1 MMGISQ
7 VISWFVAAIT
17 FGTVIMYGCIGE
29 TINQKAGDLNLGVP
43 GVMQIGGIASLA
55 SAFLY
60 ERAVSTPNPFIGA
73 LIVIVCTLLASALA
87 GLLYAFL
94 TVTLKVNQNV
104 TGLTL
109 TIFGTGIA
117 NFFGGNL
124 MKLSGGVGTI
134 SVSSTAGAFSA
145 KLPFLYGKLGVF
157 GSIILSHG
165 WMVYLALILAFAAD
179 RFLNKTRHGLNL
191 RSVGENP
198 ATADAAGINVTLY
211 KYAAAII
218 GSMICGLGGLFYVM
232 DYIQGTWAND
242 SAIEALGWLA
252 VALVIF
258 TSWKPRNATW
268 GAYLF
273 GLCYW
278 AYIYIP
284 SSISKFLADKLKLQ
298 NMTYMQN
305 LYKMLPYLVTIVV
318 LCVVSHHRKKENQA
332 PASLGQSYF
341 REER

>member
-1 MMGISQ
+1 MIICLIS
-7 VISWFVAAIT
+7 
-17 FGTVIMYGCIGE
+17 
-29 TINQKAGDLNLGVP
+29 
-43 GVMQIGGIASLA
+43 
-55 SAFLY
+55 
-60 ERAVSTPNPFIGA
+60 
-73 LIVIVCTLLASALA
+73 TLVASALA

-94 TVTLKVNQNV
+94 TVSLKVNQNV

-117 NFFGGNL
+117 NFFGGNM

-134 SVSSTAGAFSA
+134 SVAITSSAFRQ
-145 KLPFLYGKLGVF
+145 KIPFLSGKFGIV
-157 GSIILSHG
+157 GSILFSHG
-165 WMVYLALILAFAAD
+165 WMVYLCIIMALLAQY
-179 RFLNKTRHGLNL
+179 FLSKTRTGLNL

-198 ATADAAGINVTLY
+198 ATADAVGINVTRY
-211 KYAAAII
+211 KYLAAII
-218 GSMICGLGGLFYVM
+218 GCAICGMGGLFYVM

-258 TSWKPRNATW
+258 TSWKPKNATW

-284 SSISKFLADKLKLQ
+284 IGISKFLADKLHLQ
-298 NMTYMQN
+298 NVTYMQN
-305 LYKMLPYLVTIVV
+305 LYKMLPYLVTIII
-318 LCVVSHHRKKENQA
+318 LCVVSHRKKRENQA
-332 PASLGQSYF
+332 PSSLGLSYF
-341 REER
+341 REDR

>member
-1 MMGISQ
+1 MTTAQ
-7 VISWFVAAIT
+7 LISWLVAAIT

-29 TINQKAGDLNLGVP
+29 TINQKAGGLNLGVP
-43 GVMQIGGIASLA
+43 GIMQLGGISALA
-55 SAFLY
+55 AAFIYEKSA
-60 ERAVSTPNPFIGA
+60 AVPVPAVGMI
-73 LIVIVCTLLASALA
+73 ITLLASLLA
-87 GLLYAFL
+87 AGLGGLLYAFL
-94 TVTLKVNQNV
+94 TVSLKVNQNV

-109 TIFGTGIA
+109 TIFGTGVA
-117 NFFGGNL
+117 NFFGGSM

-134 SVSSTAGAFSA
+134 SVAATSGAFRMKIPWISTH
-145 KLPFLYGKLGVF
+145 FGTF
-157 GSIILSHG
+157 GSIFMSHG
-165 WMVYLALILAFAAD
+165 WMVYVAILTAVIAQI
-179 RFLNKTRHGLNL
+179 FLSRTRTGLNL
-191 RSVGENP
+191 RAVGENP
-198 ATADAAGINVTLY
+198 ATADAAGINVTKY
-211 KYAAAII
+211 KYLASVIGAA
-218 GSMICGLGGLFYVM
+218 ICGLGGLFYVM

-258 TSWKPRNATW
+258 TSWKPKNAVW

-284 SSISKFLADKLKLQ
+284 AGISKFFAEKFKLT
-298 NMTYMQN
+298 NITYMQN

-318 LCVVSHHRKKENQA
+318 LCMVSRRKKRENQA
-332 PASLGQSYF
+332 PASLGISYF

>member
-1 MMGISQ
+1 MTSAQ
-7 VISWFVAAIT
+7 VVSWFVAAIT

-29 TINQKAGDLNLGVP
+29 TINQKAGGLNLGVP

-55 SAFLY
+55 AAFLY
-60 ERAVSTPNPFIGA
+60 ENAAADPSPFVGMILCLLST
-73 LIVIVCTLLASALA
+73 VIASSLA

-94 TVTLKVNQNV
+94 TVSLKVNQNV

-117 NFFGGNL
+117 NFFGGNM

-134 SVSSTAGAFSA
+134 SVAVTSSAFRR
-145 KLPFLYGKLGVF
+145 KLPFLFGKFGVF
-157 GSIILSHG
+157 GSVVFSHG
-165 WMVYLALILAFAAD
+165 WMVYLALILAFAVQY
-179 RFLNKTRHGLNL
+179 FLSKTRTGLNL

-198 ATADAAGINVTLY
+198 ATADAVGINVTKY
-211 KYAAAII
+211 KYLASIV
-218 GSMICGLGGLFYVM
+218 GSVICGMGGLFYVM

-258 TSWKPRNATW
+258 TSWKPKNATW

-284 SSISKFLADKLKLQ
+284 VGISRFFAEKLHLQ
-298 NMTYMQN
+298 NATYMQN
-305 LYKMLPYLVTIVV
+305 LYKMLPYLVTIIV
-318 LCVVSHHRKKENQA
+318 LCVVSRRKKRENQV
-332 PASLGQSYF
+332 PSSLGQSYF
-341 REER
+341 REDR

>member
-1 MMGISQ
+1 MSASQ
-7 VISWFVAAIT
+7 IISWCVAAIT

-55 SAFLY
+55 CAFLY
-60 ERAVSTPNPFIGA
+60 ENNVSAPNPWVSMILCLLA
-73 LIVIVCTLLASALA
+73 TLVASALA
-87 GLLYAFL
+87 GALYAFL
-94 TVTLKVNQNV
+94 TVTQKVNQNV

-109 TIFGTGIA
+109 TILGTGIA

-134 SVSSTAGAFSA
+134 SVSFTAAMFKA
-145 KLPFLYGKLGVF
+145 ELPFLFGKFGTF
-157 GSIILSHG
+157 GSIVFSHG
-165 WMVYLALILAFAAD
+165 WMVYLALLLAFGIQFFLD
-179 RFLNKTRHGLNL
+179 RTRTGLNL
-191 RSVGENP
+191 RAVGENP
-198 ATADAAGINVTLY
+198 ATADAAGINVTRY
-211 KYAAAII
+211 KYLAAII
-218 GSMICGLGGLFYVM
+218 GSMICGVGGLFYVM

-242 SAIEALGWLA
+242 STIEALGWLA

-258 TSWKPRNATW
+258 TSWRPRNATW

-284 SSISKFLADKLKLQ
+284 TGISKYLADKLKLQ
-298 NMTYMQN
+298 NVTYMQN

-318 LCVVSHHRKKENQA
+318 LCVVSRKKKRENQA

>member
-1 MMGISQ
+1 MSITQ
-7 VISWFVAAIT
+7 IISWFVAAIT

-29 TINQKAGDLNLGVP
+29 TINQKAGGLNLGVP

-55 SAFLY
+55 CAFIY
-60 ERAVSTPNPFIGA
+60 ESSTSNPSPLVGMI
-73 LIVIVCTLLASALA
+73 LCLLSTLVASALA

-109 TIFGTGIA
+109 TIFGTGVA
-117 NFFGGNL
+117 NFFGGNM

-134 SVSSTAGAFSA
+134 SVATTSSAFRA
-145 KLPFLYGKLGVF
+145 KLPFLSGKFGAF
-157 GSIILSHG
+157 GSILLSHG
-165 WMVYLALILAFAAD
+165 WMVYVALILAFMVQY
-179 RFLNKTRHGLNL
+179 FLNKTRTGLNL
-191 RSVGENP
+191 RAVGENP
-198 ATADAAGINVTLY
+198 ATADAAGINVTRY
-211 KYAAAII
+211 KYLASLI
-218 GSMICGLGGLFYVM
+218 GCMICGLGGLFYVM
-232 DYIQGTWAND
+232 DYIKGTWAND

-258 TSWKPRNATW
+258 TSWKPKNATW

-284 SSISKFLADKLKLQ
+284 MSISRFLAAKMKLQ
-298 NMTYMQN
+298 SATYMQN
-305 LYKMLPYLVTIVV
+305 LYKMLPYVVTIVV
-318 LCVVSHHRKKENQA
+318 LCAVSKRKKKENLA
-332 PASLGQSYF
+332 PSSLGLSYF

>member
-1 MMGISQ
+1 MSAAQ
-7 VISWFVAAIT
+7 LVSWCVAAIT
-17 FGTVIMYGCIGE
+17 FGTVIMYGCLGE
-29 TINQKAGDLNLGVP
+29 TINQKAGGLNLGVP
-43 GVMQIGGIASLA
+43 GVMQIGGISSLA
-55 SAFLY
+55 AAFFY
-60 ERAVSTPNPFIGA
+60 ERSIPSPDPFVSMLLSLLACI
-73 LIVIVCTLLASALA
+73 LASALA

-94 TVTLKVNQNV
+94 TVTQKVNQNV

-134 SVSSTAGAFSA
+134 SVSSTASVFRM
-145 KLPFLYGKLGVF
+145 KLPFLFGRFGTF
-157 GSIILSHG
+157 GSIVFSHG
-165 WMVYLALILAFAAD
+165 WMVYLALILAFILQY
-179 RFLNKTRHGLNL
+179 FFNKTRVGLNL
-191 RSVGENP
+191 RAVGENP
-198 ATADAAGINVTLY
+198 ATADAAGINVSKY
-211 KYAAAII
+211 KYLSALLGCA
-218 GSMICGLGGLFYVM
+218 ICGLGGLFYVM

-242 SAIEALGWLA
+242 NTIEALGWLA

-284 SSISKFLADKLKLQ
+284 AGFSRFLANKLNLQ
-298 NMTYMQN
+298 SATYLQN
-305 LYKMLPYLVTIVV
+305 LYKMLPYLVTIIV
-318 LCVVSHHRKKENQA
+318 LCVVSRKKKRENKA
-332 PASLGQSYF
+332 PASLGLSYF

>member
-1 MMGISQ
+1 MTSSQ

-29 TINQKAGDLNLGVP
+29 TIDQKAGGLNLGVP
-43 GVMQIGGIASLA
+43 GVMQIGGIAALA
-55 SAFLY
+55 SAFFY
-60 ERAVSTPNPFIGA
+60 ERSVAAPVPAAGMIIALLSTI
-73 LIVIVCTLLASALA
+73 LASALA

-117 NFFGGNL
+117 NFFGGNM

-134 SVSSTAGAFSA
+134 SVATTSSAFRA
-145 KLPFLYGKLGVF
+145 KLPFLFGRFGAF
-157 GSIILSHG
+157 GSIFFSHG
-165 WMVYLALILAFAAD
+165 WMVYLALILAFAIQH
-179 RFLNKTRHGLNL
+179 FLSKTRTGLNL
-191 RSVGENP
+191 RAVGENP
-198 ATADAAGINVTLY
+198 ATADAAGINVTAY
-211 KYAAAII
+211 KYLASLI
-218 GSMICGLGGLFYVM
+218 GSAVCGLGGLFYVM

-258 TSWKPRNATW
+258 TSWKPKNATW

-284 SSISKFLADKLKLQ
+284 AEISRFLADKLHLQ
-298 NMTYMQN
+298 KVTYMQN
-305 LYKMLPYLVTIVV
+305 LYKMLPYIVTIVV
-318 LCVVSHHRKKENQA
+318 LCVVSRRKKRENQA
-332 PASLGQSYF
+332 PSSLGLSYF
-341 REER
+341 REDR

>member
-1 MMGISQ
+1 MSTAQI
-7 VISWFVAAIT
+7 ISWFVAAIT

-29 TINQKAGDLNLGVP
+29 TINQKAGGLNLGVP
-43 GVMQIGGIASLA
+43 GVMQIGGIAALA

-60 ERAVSTPNPFIGA
+60 ESSTASPSPAFGMI
-73 LIVIVCTLLASALA
+73 ITLLAALAASALA

-117 NFFGGNL
+117 NFFGGNM

-134 SVSSTAGAFSA
+134 SVAATSGAFRT
-145 KLPFLYGKLGVF
+145 KLPVLSGISGY
-157 GSIILSHG
+157 GSIIFSHG
-165 WMVYLALILAFAAD
+165 WMVYLAVIMAFAASY
-179 RFLNKTRHGLNL
+179 FLTRTRTGLNL

-198 ATADAAGINVTLY
+198 ATADAAGINVTRY
-211 KYAAAII
+211 KYLAAVI
-218 GSMICGLGGLFYVM
+218 GCAICGLGGLFYVM

-258 TSWKPRNATW
+258 TSWKPRNAIW

-278 AYIYIP
+278 AYVYIP
-284 SSISKFLADKLKLQ
+284 IGISRYLAMKLKLE
-298 NMTYMQN
+298 NVTYMQN

-318 LCVVSHHRKKENQA
+318 LCVVSRRRKRENQA
-332 PASLGQSYF
+332 PSSLGQSYF

>member
-1 MMGISQ
+1 MSISQ
-7 VISWFVAAIT
+7 LISWCVAAIT

-43 GVMQIGGIASLA
+43 GVMQIGGIAALA

-60 ERAVSTPNPFIGA
+60 ENSVSDPSPVLGMIIA
-73 LIVIVCTLLASALA
+73 LLSALLASALA
-87 GLLYAFL
+87 GALYGFL
-94 TVTLKVNQNV
+94 TITQKVNQNV

-117 NFFGGNL
+117 NFFGGNM

-134 SVSSTAGAFSA
+134 SVANTANVFRS
-145 KLPFLYGKLGVF
+145 KLPGLFGRFGIF
-157 GSIILSHG
+157 GSIVFSHG
-165 WMVYLALILAFAAD
+165 WMVYLALILAFAIQY
-179 RFLNKTRHGLNL
+179 FLDHTRTGLNL
-191 RSVGENP
+191 RAVGENP
-198 ATADAAGINVTLY
+198 ATADAAGINVTCY
-211 KYAAAII
+211 KYLAAII
-218 GSMICGLGGLFYVM
+218 GSAICGMGGLFYVM

-242 SAIEALGWLA
+242 NTIEALGWLA

-258 TSWKPRNATW
+258 TSWKPKNATW

-284 SSISKFLADKLKLQ
+284 TGVSKFLADKLKLA
-298 NMTYMQN
+298 NVTYMQN

-318 LCVVSHHRKKENQA
+318 LCMVSRKKKRENQA
-332 PASLGQSYF
+332 PASLGLSYF

>member
-1 MMGISQ
+1 MTIHQ
-7 VISWFVAAIT
+7 IVSWLVSAVS

-29 TINQKAGDLNLGVP
+29 TIDQKAGGLNLGVP
-43 GVMQIGGIASLA
+43 GVMQIGGIAALS

-60 ERAVSTPNPFIGA
+60 ENSTASPNPLVA
-73 LIVIVCTLLASALA
+73 MLLCLCSTLIASALA
-87 GLLYAFL
+87 GLLYSFL
-94 TVTLKVNQNV
+94 TVSLRVNQNV

-117 NFFGGNL
+117 NFFGGNM

-134 SVSSTAGAFSA
+134 YVATTSNAFRA
-145 KLPFLYGKLGVF
+145 KIPFLGNLSDPFSMVV
-157 GSIILSHG
+157 LSHG
-165 WMVYLALILAFAAD
+165 WMVYLALILAFTVQY
-179 RFLNKTRHGLNL
+179 FLNRTRTGLNL

-198 ATADAAGINVTLY
+198 ATADAAGINVTKY
-211 KYAAAII
+211 KYLSSVI

-232 DYIQGTWAND
+232 DYIKGTWAND

-252 VALVIF
+252 VSLVIF
-258 TSWKPRNATW
+258 TSWKPKNATW

-273 GLCYW
+273 GLFYW
-278 AYIYIP
+278 AYVYIP
-284 SSISKFLADKLKLQ
+284 ADISRYLADKMKLQ
-298 NMTYMQN
+298 RITYMQN
-305 LYKMLPYLVTIVV
+305 LYKMLPYILTIIV
-318 LCVVSHHRKKENQA
+318 LCFVSRRKKRENQA

>member
-1 MMGISQ
+1 MTFAQIVSWLVSAIS
-7 VISWFVAAIT
+7 

-29 TINQKAGDLNLGVP
+29 TIDQKAGGLNLGVP
-43 GVMQIGGIASLA
+43 GVMQIGGIAALA

-60 ERAVSTPNPFIGA
+60 EYNVASPNPWIA
-73 LIVIVCTLLASALA
+73 LLLCLLSTLIASALA
-87 GLLYAFL
+87 GLLYSFL

-117 NFFGGNL
+117 NFFGGNM

-134 SVSSTAGAFSA
+134 YVATTSNAFRA
-145 KLPFLYGKLGVF
+145 KLPLLSSSNHPVAM
-157 GSIILSHG
+157 ILFSHG
-165 WMVYLALILAFAAD
+165 WMVYLALILAFVAHY
-179 RFLNKTRHGLNL
+179 FLNRTRTGLNL

-198 ATADAAGINVTLY
+198 ATADAAGINVTRY
-211 KYAAAII
+211 KYLASII
-218 GSMICGLGGLFYVM
+218 GCMICGLGGLFYVM
-232 DYIQGTWAND
+232 DYIKGTWAND

-252 VALVIF
+252 VSLVIF
-258 TSWKPRNATW
+258 TSWKPKNATW

-273 GLCYW
+273 GLFYW
-278 AYIYIP
+278 AYVYIP
-284 SSISKFLADKLKLQ
+284 ADISRYLANKMNLQ
-298 NMTYMQN
+298 KITYMQN
-305 LYKMLPYLVTIVV
+305 LYKMLPYILTIVV
-318 LCVVSHHRKKENQA
+318 LCFVSHRKRRENQA

>member
-1 MMGISQ
+1 MTISQ
-7 VISWFVAAIT
+7 IISWFVAAIT

-29 TINQKAGDLNLGVP
+29 TINQKAGELNLGVP
-43 GVMQIGGIASLA
+43 GVMQIGGIAALA
-55 SAFLY
+55 SAFIY
-60 ERAVSTPNPFIGA
+60 ENSVSEPSAVVGMIICLMA
-73 LIVIVCTLLASALA
+73 TLAASALA

-94 TVTLKVNQNV
+94 TITLKVNQNV

-117 NFFGGNL
+117 NFFGGNM

-134 SVSSTAGAFSA
+134 SVATTSSAFRAKIPFISNSMGA
-145 KLPFLYGKLGVF
+145 F
-157 GSIILSHG
+157 GSIVLSHG
-165 WMVYLALILAFAAD
+165 WMVYLAIILAFAID
-179 RFLNKTRHGLNL
+179 YFINKTRTGLNL
-191 RSVGENP
+191 RAVGEKP
-198 ATADAAGINVTLY
+198 ATADAVGINVTKY
-211 KYAAAII
+211 KYLASII
-218 GSMICGLGGLFYVM
+218 SCMICGIGGLFYVM

-284 SSISKFLADKLKLQ
+284 TGISKFLADKLKLQ
-298 NMTYMQN
+298 SVTYMQN
-305 LYKMLPYLVTIVV
+305 LYKMLPYIVTIVV
-318 LCVVSHHRKKENQA
+318 LCVVSRHSKKENQA
-332 PASLGQSYF
+332 PSSLGLSYF

>member
-1 MMGISQ
+1 MTISQ
-7 VISWFVAAIT
+7 FISWCVAAIT

-43 GVMQIGGIASLA
+43 GVMMIGGIASLA
-55 SAFLY
+55 AAFLY
-60 ERAVSTPNPFIGA
+60 ENNAANPNPFVSMILTLVA
-73 LIVIVCTLLASALA
+73 TIVASGLA

-94 TVTLKVNQNV
+94 TVTQKVNQNV

-109 TIFGTGIA
+109 TIFGTGVA
-117 NFFGGNL
+117 NFFGGSM

-134 SVSSTAGAFSA
+134 SVATTANMFRA
-145 KLPFLYGKLGVF
+145 KLPGLFGKFGTF
-157 GSIILSHG
+157 GSIVFSHG
-165 WMVYLALILAFAAD
+165 WMVYLALIMAFAIQY
-179 RFLNKTRHGLNL
+179 FLNKTRAGLNL
-191 RSVGENP
+191 RAVGENP
-198 ATADAAGINVTLY
+198 ATADAAGINVTRY
-211 KYAAAII
+211 KYMAAVI
-218 GSMICGLGGLFYVM
+218 GSAICGLGGLFYVM
-232 DYIQGTWAND
+232 DYVQGSWAND
-242 SAIEALGWLA
+242 STIEALGWLA

-284 SSISKFLADKLKLQ
+284 VGVSKYLADKLQLA
-298 NMTYMQN
+298 NVTYMQN

-318 LCVVSHHRKKENQA
+318 LCVVSRKKKRENQA
-332 PASLGQSYF
+332 PASLGMSYF

>member
-1 MMGISQ
+1 MSASQ
-7 VISWFVAAIT
+7 FISWCVAAIT

-55 SAFLY
+55 AAFLY
-60 ERAVSTPNPFIGA
+60 ENYAADPNPYVSM
-73 LIVIVCTLLASALA
+73 LITLLATLIASALA

-94 TVTLKVNQNV
+94 TVTQKVNQNV

-117 NFFGGNL
+117 NFFGGNM

-134 SVSSTAGAFSA
+134 SVAATANVFRA
-145 KLPFLYGKLGVF
+145 KLPGLFGNFGTF
-157 GSIILSHG
+157 GSIVFSHG
-165 WMVYLALILAFAAD
+165 WMVYLAVVLALLIQY
-179 RFLNKTRHGLNL
+179 FLNKTRTGLNL
-191 RSVGENP
+191 RAVGENP
-198 ATADAAGINVTLY
+198 ATADAAGIDVSRY
-211 KYAAAII
+211 KYLAAII
-218 GSMICGLGGLFYVM
+218 GSTVCGLGGLFYVM

-242 SAIEALGWLA
+242 STIEALGWLA

-258 TSWKPRNATW
+258 TSWKPKNAIW

-284 SSISKFLADKLKLQ
+284 ISVSRFLAEKLKLS
-298 NMTYMQN
+298 NVTYMQN
-305 LYKMLPYLVTIVV
+305 LYKMLPYLVTIIV
-318 LCVVSHHRKKENQA
+318 LCVVSRKRKKENQA
-332 PASLGQSYF
+332 PSSLGLSYF